1 MNINDKII
9 QAINILYYSG
19 KTIRDSRWQ
28 SVETSLYM
36 YEVNNLFF
44 KAPMPEEVNSL
55 AFQCQP
61 DLPWSEDHFQERVG
75 GKPLNPGNEYKNWPY
90 YKAEIDDKRFREK
103 GEDLKF
109 SHSYMERY
117 WPPPGLKG
125 IRYNYGNLLDVVD
138 RLNDNPLTRQAYFS
152 VWHPEDQKDRK
163 ERVPCTLGYH
173 FLIRE
178 DKLNITYH
186 IRSCDIR
193 RHFKN
198 DIYMT
203 VRLAQWIRAK
213 LNIYFKMGDL
223 NMWIGSLHCF
233 DNEIEMLKQDMK
245 KWKN

>member
-90 YKAEIDDKRFREK
+90 YKDEIYK
-103 GEDLKF
+103 
-109 SHSYMERY
+109 
-117 WPPPGLKG
+117 
-125 IRYNYGNLLDVVD
+125 LDIE
-138 RLNDNPLTRQAYFS
+138 S
-152 VWHPEDQKDRK
+152 
-163 ERVPCTLGYH
+163 
-173 FLIRE
+173 
-178 DKLNITYH
+178 NIFYKV
-186 IRSCDIR
+186 I
-193 RHFKN
+193 N
-198 DIYMT
+198 EDIY
-203 VRLAQWIRAK
+203 LENPIIYK
-213 LNIYFKMGDL
+213 LKSLVENIVNFY
-223 NMWIGSLHCF
+223 
-233 DNEIEMLKQDMK
+233 
-245 KWKN
+245 